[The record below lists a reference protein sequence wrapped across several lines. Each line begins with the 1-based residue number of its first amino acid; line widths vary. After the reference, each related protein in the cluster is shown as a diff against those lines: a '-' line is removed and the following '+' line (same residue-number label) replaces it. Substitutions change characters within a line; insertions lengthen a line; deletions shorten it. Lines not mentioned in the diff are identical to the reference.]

1 MLELMTE
8 PPYCIASTGYHDSS
22 CGISQSALAY
32 FILIVYIMAHIITN
46 LFIAQIID
54 TITFGLLNE
63 DAMLSPRNLTNYQTL
78 WASAEYDPLYMLCF
92 LKMTKLYLY

>member
-1 MLELMTE
+1 MLELMNE
-8 PPYCIASTGYHDSS
+8 QPYCIASTGYHDSS
-22 CGISQSALAY
+22 CGIAQSALAY

-63 DAMLSPRNLTNYQTL
+63 DAMITPTHLTNYQAL
-78 WASAEYDPLYMLCF
+78 WAQLEYDPSYVNQYIIMNYV
-92 LKMTKLYLY
+92 M

>member
-1 MLELMTE
+1 MLELMNE

-22 CGISQSALAY
+22 CGIAESALAY
-32 FILIVYIMAHIITN
+32 FILIVYVMSHIITN

-63 DAMLSPRNLTNYQTL
+63 DAMVTPKHLTNYQTV
-78 WASAEYDPLYMLCF
+78 WAQQEYDPMYG
-92 LKMTKLYLY
+92 